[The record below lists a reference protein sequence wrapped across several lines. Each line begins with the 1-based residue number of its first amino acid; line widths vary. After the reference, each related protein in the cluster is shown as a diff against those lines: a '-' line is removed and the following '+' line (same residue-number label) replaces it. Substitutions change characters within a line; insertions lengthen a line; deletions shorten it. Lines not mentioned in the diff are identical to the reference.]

1 MGCVADAGIV
11 LSWYGIDCVACL
23 CCFLFNIGVYVLG
36 NMTEYPNKRFGLSRN
51 EK

>member
-1 MGCVADAGIV
+1 MGCGKDAGIK
-11 LSWYGIDCVACL
+11 LSWCDIDCVAWL
-23 CCFLFNIGVYVLG
+23 CFFLSNIGFYVLG

>member
-1 MGCVADAGIV
+1 MGCGKDAGIK
-11 LSWYGIDCVACL
+11 LSWCDIDCVAWL
-23 CCFLFNIGVYVLG
+23 CCFLFNIGFYVLG